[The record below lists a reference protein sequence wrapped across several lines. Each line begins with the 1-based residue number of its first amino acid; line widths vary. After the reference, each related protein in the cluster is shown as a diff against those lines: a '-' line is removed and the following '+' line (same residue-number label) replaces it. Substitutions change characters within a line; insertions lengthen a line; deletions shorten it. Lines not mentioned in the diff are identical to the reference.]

1 MNSPPV
7 RLGLFG
13 GTFNPIHLGHLRA
26 AEEITELMGLKNI
39 LFIPSASP
47 PHKNNRPLI
56 EFSHRFEMVRLAI
69 AERPG
74 FSVSDMEARRQGLS
88 YTVDSLR
95 QLHVS
100 YKGSLEAYFIVGYE
114 AFIDMPIW
122 REYRELFALTNF
134 VVINRPGYDAKKTE
148 HLLKETVSSDFAW
161 DPIQETFACPGKK
174 NVFYRGV
181 TRLDIS
187 STGIRERLAHGASIR
202 YLVPEPVRVYI
213 KENKLYQSNE
223 VR

>member
-1 MNSPPV
+1 MNSSPV

-26 AEEITELMGLKNI
+26 AEEITELMELKNI

-47 PHKNNRPLI
+47 PHKNNQPLI

-69 AERPG
+69 SDRPG
-74 FSVSDMEARRQGLS
+74 FSVSDMEARREGLS

-95 QLHVS
+95 QLHAS
-100 YKGSLEAYFIVGYE
+100 HDGSLDAYFVVGDE
-114 AFIDMPIW
+114 AFMEMPTW
-122 REYRELFALTNF
+122 KEYRELLALTNF
-134 VVINRPGYDAKKTE
+134 VIINRARYDAKKAERLLTE
-148 HLLKETVSSDFAW
+148 KVSPDFTW
-161 DPIQETFACPGKK
+161 DPVQKAFTCPGKG
-174 NVFYRGV
+174 NVFYRDV

-187 STGIRERLAHGASIR
+187 STGIRERLARGASIR

-213 KENKLYQSNE
+213 KENNLYQTNE
-223 VR
+223 VN